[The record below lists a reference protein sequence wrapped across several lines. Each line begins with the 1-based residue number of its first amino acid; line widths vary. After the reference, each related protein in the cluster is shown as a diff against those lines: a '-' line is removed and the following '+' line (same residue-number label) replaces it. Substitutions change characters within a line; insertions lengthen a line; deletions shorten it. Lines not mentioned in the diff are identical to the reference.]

1 MATQSANVTL
11 ALGASPIMA
20 TEAQEMEDLAKVS
33 GALLINIGTLKS
45 EVKTGMIRAGM
56 RVYAIYVVKQ
66 WLTSI
71 PGHFANVYRKPVV
84 LDPVGMGATTFR
96 KETVKGM

>member
-1 MATQSANVTL
+1 
-11 ALGASPIMA
+11 MA

-56 RVYAIYVVKQ
+56 CIHAIYVVK
-66 WLTSI
+66 
-71 PGHFANVYRKPVV
+71 
-84 LDPVGMGATTFR
+84 
-96 KETVKGM
+96 